1 MSVHELKQVCLN
13 FDLMDW
19 KKPTN
24 DRQGPE
30 LLARVPR
37 EPPAALSGDMMGGEM
52 GITRGRWVM

>member
-1 MSVHELKQVCLN
+1 MN
-13 FDLMDW
+13 W

-37 EPPAALSGDMMGGEM
+37 EPPAALSGDMMGGEI